1 MIMALTKTDKIG
13 DLDVDKEEVK
23 HISSVAM
30 YGVELE

>member
-1 MIMALTKTDKIG
+1 MALTETDKTG

-30 YGVELE
+30 YRVELE